1 MKRRQA
7 RRSWIVGIALAMF
20 TLAAQAQLVF
30 KNSFETGE
38 AVVPPHWVAGY
49 YVGYERDLY
58 PVADIQFDAIT
69 HLMVGRAIPVA
80 DGTLL
85 THFDIDAVNGPI
97 WAQAAVDAAHAAQRK
112 AVLMVGGAGEINGWR
127 GAASDAHRATFVASL
142 LGVVDAYGFDGLDL
156 DWEPIEADDHAPLI
170 ALAQALRAA
179 RPNLL
184 LTIPVGPVNA
194 NFSDPADEK
203 ALFTALS
210 PLLDQFN
217 LMSYGMGF
225 DYPGWHSWFSSPLD
239 GHAGNTPTSVAHS
252 IGYYRATG
260 IPAAKLGVGIGFYG
274 TCYQRISQPRVAL
287 QGGDIVASDGAMS
300 YRNIAGTYLP
310 AMTRQ
315 YDAIANAPWLG
326 SAQGQG
332 PQACTYVSYEDAQS
346 IAAKGAW
353 VQAQGLGGTIIW
365 TISQGHVPSLP
376 AGDRDPLLDAVRDAF
391 LGTVAPPPEPVAT
404 LQVEHDVSVDGMNSD
419 RFSWRDSANQPRVA
433 VLAHNTG
440 QFGPS
445 GTRGGELREFRY
457 QVGGIP
463 RVVRAMTNGFGGF
476 GYVVSHPGGDV
487 NQCTGGGDSSSLGHF
502 ATGSF
507 TRVFEGRHH
516 ALFRFTQNYPRYCTI
531 DAPATQF
538 NLPVTIE
545 WLFATGRDAPLWS
558 VTYEIPPAAT
568 NRLRDDA
575 RGPYGEMMIDGAA
588 SAAARSFIAGV
599 GWGDHYKF
607 TTTTAPVT
615 LASEWT
621 WNQANTI
628 PYVKL
633 WTTAVDATMGTVAT
647 RPITQQ
653 DAGGYWGISDWN
665 KTSATA
671 NTGCVG
677 QYNMPCDYNWP
688 YQSVNYELY
697 GGATQNAR
705 LAWGTNFGFLGQSQY
720 KINGSNE
727 YGGPFPDAYA
737 PGVPK
742 KSYSTHI
749 VFGRHSDAVVE
760 AQVSAVEALQQMTL
774 TAAVGSVVT
783 QGAAGVG
790 DATPTSYTP
799 AGHDHVRGALAL
811 TAAANQL
818 DANIG
823 VAPGF
828 NLARPLII
836 VRGYGA
842 GADPQSV
849 RLGDSTLVA
858 DADYF
863 LSRRAAAQE
872 LWITLNRTLVGSVN
886 RLRIDP

>member
-1 MKRRQA
+1 MKRCNA
-7 RRSWIVGIALAMF
+7 GLGLAVGIVLAVF
-20 TLAAQAQLVF
+20 NLAAQAQLVF
-30 KNSFETGE
+30 KSSFEQGE
-38 AVVPPHWVAGY
+38 VAVSPHWVSGY

-58 PVADIQFDAIT
+58 PVAEIRFDAIT
-69 HLMVGRAIPVA
+69 HLMVGRAIPQA
-80 DGTLL
+80 DGALL
-85 THFDIDAVNGPI
+85 THFDIDDVNGPI

-127 GAASDAHRATFVASL
+127 GAASAANRATFVDNL
-142 LGVVDAYGFDGLDL
+142 LSVVDAYGFDGLDL
-156 DWEPIEADDHAPLI
+156 DWEPIEAGDRAPLI
-170 ALAQALRAA
+170 ALAQALRTA

-194 NFSDPADEK
+194 NFSNPADEA
-203 ALFTALS
+203 ALYTALS
-210 PLLDQFN
+210 PLLDQIN

-225 DYPGWHSWFSSPLD
+225 DYDGWHSWFSSPLA

-252 IGYYRATG
+252 IGYYLATG

-274 TCYQRISQPRVAL
+274 TCYQAVSQPRVPV
-287 QGGDIVASDGAMS
+287 QFGNIVASDGVMS
-300 YRNIAGTYLP
+300 YRNIVSEYLP
-310 AMTRQ
+310 AMARQ
-315 YDAIANAPWLG
+315 YDAIASAPWLG
-326 SAQGQG
+326 AAVGQG
-332 PQACTYVSYEDAQS
+332 NPACTYVSYEDAES

-365 TISQGHVPSLP
+365 TISQGHIPNLP
-376 AGDRDPLLDAVRDAF
+376 AGARDPLLDAVRDAF
-391 LGTVAPPPEPVAT
+391 LGAAVQPPEPVAT
-404 LQVEHDVSVDGMNSD
+404 LQVEHDVSVDSMNSD
-419 RFSWRDSANQPRVA
+419 RFTWRDSANAPRVA

-440 QFGPS
+440 QVGPS

-457 QVGGIP
+457 QVGGNA
-463 RVVRAMTNGFGGF
+463 RTVRSMSNSFGGF
-476 GYVVSHPGGDV
+476 GYVVSHPGSE
-487 NQCTGGGDSSSLGHF
+487 NFCTGGGDSSSLGHLV
-502 ATGSF
+502 TGSF

-516 ALFRFTQNYPRYCTI
+516 ALFRYTQNYPRYCTV

-545 WLFATGRDAPLWS
+545 WLFATGHDAPLWS

-575 RGPYGEMMIDGAA
+575 RGPYGEMMIDGADT
-588 SAAARSFIAGV
+588 AATRSQIAGV
-599 GWGDHYKF
+599 GWGDYYKF

-615 LASEWT
+615 FASEWT

-633 WTTAVDATMGTVAT
+633 WTTTVDATMGSVAT

-653 DAGGYWGISDWN
+653 DAGGYWGLADWN

-760 AQVSAVEALQQMTL
+760 AQVGAAEALQQMTL
-774 TAAVGSVVT
+774 TAAVGSVT
-783 QGAAGVG
+783 AQGAAGVG
-790 DATPTSYTP
+790 DAALTPYTP
-799 AGHDHVRGALAL
+799 AGYDHVRGALAF
-811 TAAANQL
+811 TAAVNQL
-818 DANIG
+818 DANIN
-823 VAPGF
+823 VVNGF
-828 NLARPLII
+828 SLARPLII
-836 VRGYGA
+836 VRGYSA
-842 GADPQSV
+842 GADPQSL
-849 RLGDSTLVA
+849 RLGDATLVA

-863 LSRRAAAQE
+863 LSRRAGAQE
-872 LWITLNRTLVGSVN
+872 LWITLNRTLTDATN